1 MHEIKQM
8 NSFEINFSRIL
19 TKNHVKRELYSLKKL
34 SHEIFIYILSKDN
47 LVKTINGGHLDGK
60 SKIAPIK
67 SRFIEKF
74 HDSNDNNACRMMA
87 KFVRTPIEAKHYV
100 A

>member
-1 MHEIKQM
+1 MHIQT
-8 NSFEINFSRIL
+8 I
-19 TKNHVKRELYSLKKL
+19 
-34 SHEIFIYILSKDN
+34 DN
-47 LVKTINGGHLDGK
+47 LVKTIPGGHLDGK

-100 A
+100 V